1 MLVKVNNAN
10 MVRDTE
16 SMALM
21 NTDNS
26 EKNEYYN
33 KLRMVQKQK
42 EQINKVNEEIAEIK
56 NEMGDIKQLLQ
67 QLLDRQ

>member
-1 MLVKVNNAN
+1 